1 MRKYFVF
8 CFVVTQFYRHLKKN
22 VAILINKRQQRH
34 VMTFKYISQQ
44 APQHLR
50 SEASQNLPAQ
60 TESHSSPIRCHP
72 ADGRVGTDGEKISLF
87 KATLRLC
94 LDPQLHCALSNLI
107 KRLGFVRPAC
117 SSEFILLPKT
127 LGNLLLVQVCHTT
140 GHSSALGFFLLP
152 FLSVYLA
159 DGNFSTVTAPP
170 SLWPFLCCFLFS
182 YFYTTDE
189 FMLSV
194 TQFRY
199 FFFSVCAKKHK
210 SENVCDGQWVGAT
223 PPARFGLF
231 PLSLCW
237 DLCSCFVTLKT

>member
-8 CFVVTQFYRHLKKN
+8 CFVFTQFYRHLKRN

-107 KRLGFVRPAC
+107 KRRGFVRPAC
-117 SSEFILLPKT
+117 SSEFILLLK
-127 LGNLLLVQVCHTT
+127 
-140 GHSSALGFFLLP
+140 SAAGAGVSHHWPFECFGCFFLLP

-159 DGNFSTVTAPP
+159 DGKFSTVTAPP

-182 YFYTTDE
+182 YFYTIDE

-194 TQFRY
+194 TQFR
-199 FFFSVCAKKHK
+199 FFFFQCVQKKHK

>member
-1 MRKYFVF
+1 
-8 CFVVTQFYRHLKKN
+8 
-22 VAILINKRQQRH
+22 
-34 VMTFKYISQQ
+34 MTFQYISQQ

-117 SSEFILLPKT
+117 SSEFILLLK
-127 LGNLLLVQVCHTT
+127 
-140 GHSSALGFFLLP
+140 SAAGAGVSHHWPFECFVVFFLLP

-159 DGNFSTVTAPP
+159 DGKFSTVTAPP

-182 YFYTTDE
+182 YFYTIDE

-194 TQFRY
+194 TQFR
-199 FFFSVCAKKHK
+199 FFFFQCVQKNTNLKMFVMG
-210 SENVCDGQWVGAT
+210 N
-223 PPARFGLF
+223 GLV
-231 PLSLCW
+231 PLPQPGLGYSP
-237 DLCSCFVTLKT
+237 